1 MSPRT
6 GRPPKENPMNDRV
19 TVRLD
24 SESLTILRSYC
35 EKYNVDKAEAIRR
48 GIKSLAEK

>member
-6 GRPPKENPMNDRV
+6 GRPPKDNSMTERI

-24 SESLTILRSYC
+24 DECLGILKAYC
-35 EKYNVDKAEAIRR
+35 EKYNVDKAEAIRK
-48 GIKSLAEK
+48 GIKSLADK

>member
-6 GRPPKENPMNDRV
+6 GRPPIDNPKSERI

-24 SESLTILRSYC
+24 AETSAILKSYC
-35 EKYNVDKAEAIRR
+35 EKKAVDKAEAIRR
-48 GIKSLAEK
+48 GIKKLEEN